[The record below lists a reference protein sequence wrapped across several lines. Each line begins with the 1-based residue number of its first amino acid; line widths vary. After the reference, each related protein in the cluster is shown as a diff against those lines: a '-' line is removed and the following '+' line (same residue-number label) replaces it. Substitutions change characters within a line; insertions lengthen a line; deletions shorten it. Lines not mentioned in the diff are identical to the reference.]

1 MRRSVIWSVMVWVS
15 IAWGQVTIN
24 GPDKITRDT
33 FGEWAL
39 AGGQVDRSTFD
50 WEIIPLDARSAP
62 DWSRKFA
69 TKFTPTNDGVLL
81 VGAPGKYELKVL
93 MVGPSGDDRRP
104 FNLTKLKRFIEI
116 EGAVDPVPP
125 PPGPRPLP
133 LPDGKFGLANS
144 TAAWVVSQVKVES
157 RSKAKALADSF
168 RQMVKTIAS
177 SQAAGVAWDRE
188 AILDA
193 TTKQNSEALG
203 DQRDSWLEWATSLQ
217 VRLDQ
222 LYAAGSLKSADDYKQ
237 AFTEIAVGLESVK

>member
-1 MRRSVIWSVMVWVS
+1 MKSIEMNSDPGHRWLFWVLAA
-15 IAWGQVTIN
+15 IVFVAMTAAVAQGDVPIN
-24 GPDKITRDT
+24 GQRKVKAGQSAILSVPIDQAGEDYDWLVEPADTKKVDGQNRRETFLVILDVEKPVFVSFVSFDKKFHQTTMIELDGRSPPDKPDDT
-33 FGEWAL
+33 
-39 AGGQVDRSTFD
+39 
-50 WEIIPLDARSAP
+50 
-62 DWSRKFA
+62 
-69 TKFTPTNDGVLL
+69 
-81 VGAPGKYELKVL
+81 
-93 MVGPSGDDRRP
+93 
-104 FNLTKLKRFIEI
+104 
-116 EGAVDPVPP
+116 
-125 PPGPRPLP
+125 RPLP
-133 LPDGKFGLANS
+133 LPDGKFGLANA

-237 AFTEIAVGLESVK
+237 AFAEIAIGLESVK

>member
-81 VGAPGKYELKVL
+81 VGAPGRYEIKVL
-93 MVGPSGDDRRP
+93 MVGPSGDDQRP
-104 FNLTKLKRFIEI
+104 FAITKLKRFIEV
-116 EGAVDPVPP
+116 EGVVDPVPP
-125 PPGPRPLP
+125 DPVDPDKGPDLGRFGLAPKAWLAFKAAGFDKD
-133 LPDGKFGLANS
+133 LSRKIASVFGDVAKEIRDGKFVS
-144 TAAWVVSQVKVES
+144 T
-157 RSKAKALADSF
+157 
-168 RQMVKTIAS
+168 
-177 SQAAGVAWDRE
+177 QAAIFAVRDRNATLIDGRADE
-188 AILDA
+188 ETIRSVLNDLAKQTGAKLSGRDA
-193 TTKQNSEALG
+193 TFEN
-203 DQRDSWLEWATSLQ
+203 
-217 VRLDQ
+217 
-222 LYAAGSLKSADDYKQ
+222 Q
-237 AFTEIAVGLESVK
+237 AIAFGEIQSGILHYTEGGK